1 MHNLEAAS
9 FQLVEHKLPA
19 VILRAEKAVLA
30 GFIHLPGAL
39 IVPAPKELDLLVAVR
54 VAVGRD
60 AALFAPLF
68 SILARAKNVAVLVC
82 AAADALG
89 GATIAHV
96 F

>member
-1 MHNLEAAS
+1 M
-9 FQLVEHKLPA
+9 
-19 VILRAEKAVLA
+19 LA

-54 VAVGRD
+54 VAVGRG
-60 AALFAPLF
+60 AALFA
-68 SILARAKNVAVLVC
+68 ILAHAKNVAVLVC